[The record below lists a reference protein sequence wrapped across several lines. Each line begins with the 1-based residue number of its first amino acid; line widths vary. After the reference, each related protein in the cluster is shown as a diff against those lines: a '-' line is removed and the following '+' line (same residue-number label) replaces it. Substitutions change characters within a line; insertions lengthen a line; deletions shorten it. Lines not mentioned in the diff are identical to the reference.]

1 MSIGAAQAEFQRII
15 TAVKSAEEYTIQTA
29 SQAWLDAAGVSD
41 EESEQLKRTAEGA
54 ASQPGEGLGELR
66 DRLTQVGD
74 FTSNTGN
81 MARQVGARLQK
92 ASTVTAKAEQE
103 AIALE
108 QEVTARGNSIPPS
121 PQAAAAFET
130 YLWEKAAQAQG
141 ILDTL
146 DQEYAG
152 IMAPEAPTAP
162 RSGGPGGPA
171 TGPAAPATEAA
182 PASAQSPAGGAAGAA
197 GGAAGA
203 APGGAASAAPADHQ
217 AANGAAVGSGEYP
230 SSNTMGP
237 EQGDFAGWHRDPT
250 TGHLVDPATG
260 REFDPQTG
268 KWIDPITGKPFGEAT
283 EYATRLAGLGGGT
296 GGGLASPV
304 GLGVGGGGGSAG
316 MAGLYGG
323 VLPPSIA
330 HAGPASGQ
338 ALSQAMNNMNTR
350 AHVAN
355 QMMMREAAQG
365 GRPFMPPPA
374 MAGMGAGGAGR
385 GGRGGSG
392 GENRRFT
399 DLTEDPEVWA
409 PRQSAA
415 LGVLGA

>member
-1 MSIGAAQAEFQRII
+1 MSIGEAQAQFQKLINDI
-15 TAVKSAEEYTIQTA
+15 KSAEEFSIRTA
-29 SQAWLDAAGVSD
+29 SEAWLELAGVG
-41 EESEQLKRTAEGA
+41 EEEGQQLRGAAEAA
-54 ASQPGEGLGELR
+54 ASQPGEGLGELSG
-66 DRLTQVGD
+66 RLSQVGD
-74 FTSNTGN
+74 FTSNTAN
-81 MARQVGARLQK
+81 MARQVGAQLQK
-92 ASTVTAKAEQE
+92 ASEATAMAEQE

-108 QEVTARGNSIPPS
+108 ERYKQAMATYSGGMGSTMAEAATEGAIMALAQE
-121 PQAAAAFET
+121 
-130 YLWEKAAQAQG
+130 AQG
-141 ILDTL
+141 ILDRL

-162 RSGGPGGPA
+162 RSGGPGGSA
-171 TGPAAPATEAA
+171 TGPTAPGGNEAA
-182 PASAQSPAGGAAGAA
+182 PASAASPAGGAAAAGAGG
-197 GGAAGA
+197 GGAAA
-203 APGGAASAAPADHQ
+203 AAPADHQ
-217 AANGAAVGSGEYP
+217 APNGAAVGAGEYP
-230 SSNTMGP
+230 GSSTMGP
-237 EQGDFAGWHRDPT
+237 EQGEFAGWHRDPS

-283 EYATRLAGLGGGT
+283 EYATRLAGLGGG
-296 GGGLASPV
+296 GGLASPA
-304 GLGVGGGGGSAG
+304 GLGVGGAGLAGGGGSAG

-338 ALSQAMNNMNTR
+338 ALNQAMNNMSQR
-350 AHVAN
+350 ANVAN

-374 MAGMGAGGAGR
+374 MAGMGAGGR

-392 GENRRFT
+392 GQNRRFT

-415 LGVLGA
+415 LGVLGE